1 MTEDSKIKQDLGRE
15 LCKTVLNYFEDD
27 DHKKEFEDWY
37 FEKYGVEYEWTKG
50 VKKCHKKR
58 DEKEHISA

>member
-1 MTEDSKIKQDLGRE
+1 MTKDSKVKQDLGRE
-15 LCKTVLNYFEDD
+15 LCKTVLNYFKDD

-37 FEKYGVEYEWTKG
+37 FEKYGVEYEWTE
-50 VKKCHKKR
+50 VTKCHKKR